1 MPYFRCKFTGYKRGI
16 IDVHIPRNQL
26 LRSKCY
32 HKYKLL
38 NSGSALGDSCGPLFI
53 KRPETILNSNSSIAI
68 PGELTT
74 ANLLF
79 KIAYP
84 AFTNKTP
91 VLFSEIEDLVCS
103 GKFDAGL
110 IIHENRFTF
119 QKKGLVKVE
128 DLGDFWFNNT
138 NLPIPLGGIAISRN
152 FSQQEQK
159 KIDRLILN
167 SLKFSLSNKGSA
179 SKYVKAYAQEMDPKV
194 IQSHINLYVNDFSVD
209 LGLRGRSAIKKVF
222 EELENNF
229 QIEQSEFEVEEVSGH
244 FNNPILLISSKL
256 KRKTAQNFISLF
268 FSKMKKEEFEDVFN
282 YVEDYV
288 TSSGLNLRISKQ
300 KLMSGI
306 LALSREDT
314 IKINI
319 STPVYVK
326 NETKKIYQELM
337 RK

>member
-1 MPYFRCKFTGYKRGI
+1 M
-16 IDVHIPRNQL
+16 QL
-26 LRSKCY
+26 
-32 HKYKLL
+32 
-38 NSGSALGDSCGPLFI
+38 
-53 KRPETILNSNSSIAI
+53 EV
-68 PGELTT
+68 
-74 ANLLF
+74 
-79 KIAYP
+79 KI
-84 AFTNKTP
+84 N
-91 VLFSEIEDLVCS
+91 
-103 GKFDAGL
+103 
-110 IIHENRFTF
+110 
-119 QKKGLVKVE
+119 
-128 DLGDFWFNNT
+128 
-138 NLPIPLGGIAISRN
+138 
-152 FSQQEQK
+152 
-159 KIDRLILN
+159 LILHATEN
-167 SLKFSLSNKGSA
+167 
-179 SKYVKAYAQEMDPKV
+179 E
-194 IQSHINLYVNDFSVD
+194 
-209 LGLRGRSAIKKVF
+209 KKVF

-229 QIEQSEFEVEEVSGH
+229 QIEQSEFQVEEVSGH

-288 TSSGLNLRISKQ
+288 TSSGLSLRISKQ